1 MCTSQI
7 RIKVNNHLQSY
18 DIICVLVKLNFT
30 CCSLGSVAIK
40 SAMSSYSPG
49 SWGEPYASEKWQS
62 VTGLSQSENKW
73 NLPVHLIK
81 MPKSDMHC
89 PTQGRRERRKGRHTR
104 GDLSHDDL
112 LFLLSILE
120 GELQVTHCKHI
131 HVLFQLI
138 NSKRAIK
145 HTVTVATA
153 ILRCRRNKKTQMF
166 YCYVC
171 HTRPEMRWSLCW
183 SQRRQI
189 HFYLRPIMV
198 SADWRK
204 CSVLCTETR
213 SGLSS
218 CTWRTCTNN
227 LLQRYKNPTI
237 KTTKWRLELKCNLIR
252 LRHYCEHLLL
262 HGATATTHKRWQ
274 IRHEPIINPLKHHKQ
289 NI

>member
-1 MCTSQI
+1 M
-7 RIKVNNHLQSY
+7 
-18 DIICVLVKLNFT
+18 F
-30 CCSLGSVAIK
+30 
-40 SAMSSYSPG
+40 SYSPG
-49 SWGEPYASEKWQS
+49 SWVEPYASEKRQS
-62 VTGLSQSENKW
+62 ATRNMSKW
-73 NLPVHLIK
+73 KLIK

-89 PTQGRRERRKGRHTR
+89 SMQGRRERRKGRHTR

-131 HVLFQLI
+131 HILFQLI

-145 HTVTVATA
+145 HTVTVNTA
-153 ILRCRRNKKTQMF
+153 ILRCRRKKTDVF
-166 YCYVC
+166 CYVC

-183 SQRRQI
+183 SHRRQI
-189 HFYLRPIMV
+189 HFYLRPNMV
-198 SADWRK
+198 SAGWWK

-237 KTTKWRLELKCNLIR
+237 KTTKWRLDLKSNLIR
-252 LRHYCEHLLL
+252 FRHLLL
-262 HGATATTHKRWQ
+262 HWATATTHKSWQ
-274 IRHEPIINPLKHHKQ
+274 IRHELIINPQKHQKQ
-289 NI
+289 NVQQQQQFPKVGTLW